1 VTASELIEEFKRY
14 GLGPYFEVPCSLLA
28 SVITELMQDQDC
40 EVMNPVNEAVAMG
53 MAVGSYLATGRI
65 PVVLMQNSGLCNAL
79 NAHSSLNVT
88 YNIPLLYLVSWR
100 GQPGTKDAPQHEF
113 LGEKTEALLQAFDIP
128 YEVLTEDRCRE
139 QIKTMVD
146 TLQKSQRPGVL
157 LLQRGTVEAAPKHA
171 EPANEGNLPS
181 RADVVDVILRAC
193 DNKACCVATNG
204 YLSREASHAS
214 AEHGLAETC
223 PSFYMLGSMGHALPI
238 GLGIAGQIKTGQKVV
253 VIDGD
258 GGCMMHMGAMASVGC
273 RDRTA
278 ENLIHIVIDNGAYAS
293 VGGQPTVSGDIDF
306 TKIASGCGYR
316 EIRSAVGI
324 DTLRGVLDELLD
336 SQGPAFLHI
345 PICDAGEPP
354 KERVTNRYSCEEIK
368 EMFVRL
374 SCRTT

>member
-1 VTASELIEEFKRY
+1 
-14 GLGPYFEVPCSLLA
+14 
-28 SVITELMQDQDC
+28 MQDQDC
-40 EVMNPVNEAVAMG
+40 EVMNPVNEGVAMG
-53 MAVGSYLATGRI
+53 MAVGSYLATGKI

-113 LGEKTEALLQAFDIP
+113 LGEKTETLLQAFDIP
-128 YEVLTEDRCRE
+128 YEVLAEDRCRE
-139 QIKTMVD
+139 QIRTMVD
-146 TLQKSQRPGVL
+146 TLKESQRPGIL
-157 LLQRGTVEAAPKHA
+157 LLQRGTVEAVTKST
-171 EPANEGNLPS
+171 EPANEGDLPS
-181 RADVVDVILRAC
+181 RADIVDAIMRAC

-204 YLSREASHAS
+204 FLSREASHVS
-214 AEHGLAETC
+214 AEHGLSEIC

-238 GLGIAGQIKTGQKVV
+238 GLGIAGQIKTGRKVV

-258 GGCMMHMGAMASVGC
+258 GGCMMHMGAMASVG
-273 RDRTA
+273 RGDRAA

-293 VGGQPTVSGDIDF
+293 VGGQPTVSDDIDF

-316 EIRSAVGI
+316 EVRSAMGI
-324 DTLRGVLDELLD
+324 DVVRRMLIELLD

-345 PICDAGEPP
+345 PIYDTGEPP
-354 KERVTNRYSCEEIK
+354 KERVTSRYSCQEIK

-374 SCRTT
+374 LHRTT